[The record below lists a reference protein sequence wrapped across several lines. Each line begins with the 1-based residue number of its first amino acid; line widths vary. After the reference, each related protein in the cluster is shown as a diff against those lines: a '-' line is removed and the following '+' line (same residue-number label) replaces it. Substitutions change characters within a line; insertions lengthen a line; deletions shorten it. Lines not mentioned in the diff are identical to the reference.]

1 MRVSNKNIGNVSA
14 MILMV
19 KFVLMATKMLLEKT
33 NLGNK
38 IDLKFSL

>member
-19 KFVLMATKMLLEKT
+19 KFALMATKMLLEKKQS
-33 NLGNK
+33 G
-38 IDLKFSL
+38 

>member
-1 MRVSNKNIGNVSA
+1 